1 MARRKEEMFALK
13 DMLSPD
19 LALRDTADRLF
30 DTVEDSPD
38 KKIVMDFSKV
48 RSVTRSFAHQYSI
61 RKKASSKSI
70 VEKAVPVNIRKMF
83 MAIRRPARR
92 SKLVMLNRAKF
103 KPLKVDLRTYL
114 F

>member
-1 MARRKEEMFALK
+1 MFALK